1 MADASSKGL
10 FLTSEDLRDELECP
24 VCFKIPSSTPIYQ
37 CDQGHIHCKNCHPRL
52 RTCPICRIPLS
63 ISTRALLAEKLL
75 ARLPMKCS
83 YNGCEEVMMK
93 DLLAKHE
100 KDCPFRNVRCPVYT
114 CHLEFPVNDIIGH
127 VDAAHKVVRLAE
139 GELSYI
145 RKNFSMRCSKSL
157 TPKANLWAPCHMRID
172 DEDFFAQVLIHDS
185 NMYFWVYMVGH
196 AEKAK
201 DYHYTLKLFNLERK
215 EEMQYQG
222 PVASIDSLRGCNTH
236 GSGLVLVPFQYK
248 KFYTEDRKMNFEA
261 SIFAVSDQEEPED
274 HKVKTEELDVPADVN
289 LQKRP
294 AADQQKAG
302 PSVAKKAKK
311 TSSNPGSS
319 RGRNSEMSEIVQSP
333 QSPDP
338 SPRSPDQNSNG
349 V

>member
-1 MADASSKGL
+1 MADGSSKGL

-37 CDQGHIHCKNCHPRL
+37 CDQGHIHCKDCHPRL
-52 RTCPICRIPLS
+52 RTCPICRIPLN

-83 YNGCEEVMMK
+83 YDGCEEIMMK
-93 DLLAKHE
+93 DKLAKHE
-100 KDCPFRNVRCPVYT
+100 QDCQFRNVKCPVYT
-114 CHLEFPVNDIIGH
+114 CHLEYPVNDIMGH

-157 TPKANLWAPCHMRID
+157 TPTANLWAPCHMRID
-172 DEDFFAQVLIHDS
+172 DKDFFAQVLIHDS

-201 DYHYTLKLFNLERK
+201 DYHYNLKLFNLERK
-215 EEMQYQG
+215 EQMQYQG
-222 PVASIDSLRGCNTH
+222 PVASIDSLRSCSTH

-261 SIFAVSDQEEPED
+261 SIFNVSDEIKKEEEVEPEN
-274 HKVKTEELDVPADVN
+274 LDVPADVR

-311 TSSNPGSS
+311 TVSNPGSY
-319 RGRNSEMSEIVQSP
+319 GLRNKQMSEIVQSP
-333 QSPDP
+333 QSPD
-338 SPRSPDQNSNG
+338 QNSNG